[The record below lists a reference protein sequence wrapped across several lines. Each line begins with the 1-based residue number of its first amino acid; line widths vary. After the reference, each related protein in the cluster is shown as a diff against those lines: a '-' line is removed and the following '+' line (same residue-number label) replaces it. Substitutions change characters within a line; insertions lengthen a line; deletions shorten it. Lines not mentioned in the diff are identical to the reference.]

1 MVAENLQRAPAPR
14 KRYVWSN
21 SVVLL
26 VDSVGTLYST
36 CSSSDVSDC
45 GLGLGFGALDANA
58 Q

>member
-1 MVAENLQRAPAPR
+1 MVAENLQRALALAPAPAPR

-45 GLGLGFGALDANA
+45 GLV
-58 Q
+58 